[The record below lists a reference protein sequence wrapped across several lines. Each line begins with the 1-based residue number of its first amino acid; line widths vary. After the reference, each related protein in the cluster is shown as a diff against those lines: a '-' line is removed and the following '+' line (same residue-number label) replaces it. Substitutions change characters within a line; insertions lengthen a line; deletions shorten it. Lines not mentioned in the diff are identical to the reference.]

1 MDTPS
6 FPSTISTPAGPTD
19 AMRTLDALAEEA
31 VTYAFPLA
39 EMARM
44 RAITSPRRCHAGPA
58 GEHPEDGRRWCNVF
72 VHARELLGSVRSRVV
87 TPNND
92 TLYVNAWLDLRD
104 GPLVIEVPDTAGRYY
119 VLGLLDFYTNPFGS
133 IGQRCTGTSA
143 GRHVIA
149 PPGWHGEL
157 PAGLPVIEAPTPWVW
172 VIGRILVD
180 GPADL
185 PAVHQLQ
192 DGFHVRPALNTQS
205 LPRRFEPG
213 PQFNPA
219 HPEATR
225 FLSVVNQALA
235 DNPPQAHEQETL
247 ARFAAVGVGAGMG
260 EPSPMQLALIDA
272 ALRACLARWQDTGV
286 AQTRASGWQYMP
298 PLGTSFGRDYLLR
311 ALVALKYIGALD
323 SQEAYYPMA
332 YHDGQGRT
340 LDGRHRYR
348 LRFAPGAL
356 PPAQAFW
363 SLTLYDTR
371 DCMLVPNAIQR
382 FAIGDRTPSLQPDA
396 DGGLTLF
403 LQHDEPATPQARA
416 NWLPAPAGAFYLCLR
431 AYLPTPDILE
441 GRYEL
446 PAIEQL

>member
-1 MDTPS
+1 MN
-6 FPSTISTPAGPTD
+6 
-19 AMRTLDALAEEA
+19 TLDALAQEA

-44 RAITSPRRCHAGPA
+44 RAVTSPRQSHAGPA
-58 GEHPEDGRRWCNVF
+58 GESPEDARRWCNVF
-72 VHARELLGSVRSRVV
+72 VHARELLGSGRSRVV

-92 TLYVNAWLDLRD
+92 TLYVNAWLDLSR

-133 IGQRCTGTSA
+133 IGQRCTGTGA

-149 PPGWHGEL
+149 PPGWKGEL

-172 VIGRILVD
+172 IIGRILVD

-185 PAVHQLQ
+185 PAVHRLQ
-192 DGFHVRPALNTQS
+192 DGFHVRPALSAQS
-205 LPRRFEPG
+205 LPERFDPG

-219 HPEATR
+219 RPDAAR
-225 FLSVVNQALA
+225 FLAVVNQALA
-235 DNPPQAHEQETL
+235 ENPPPAHERVAL
-247 ARFAAVGVGAGMG
+247 ARFATVGLGAGMG
-260 EPSPMQLALIDA
+260 DPLPAQLALIDA
-272 ALRACLARWQDTGV
+272 ALQACLARWQDMGV

-298 PLGTSFGRDYLLR
+298 PLGASFGDDYLLR
-311 ALVALKYIGALD
+311 ALVALKYIGALE
-323 SQEAYYPMA
+323 SLEAFYPMA
-332 YHDGQGRT
+332 YHDGQGRA
-340 LDGRHRYR
+340 LDGRHSYR

-356 PPAQAFW
+356 PSAQAFW

-371 DCMLVPNAIQR
+371 DCMLVPNAIER
-382 FAIGDRTPSLQPDA
+382 FAIGDRTPGLQPDA

-403 LQHDEPATPQARA
+403 LQHDEPATPLARA
-416 NWLPAPAGAFYLCLR
+416 NWLPAPTGTFYLCLR

-446 PAIEQL
+446 PAIERL